1 MPNDESWGVLP
12 RGSCPRLAVTAA
24 RPCSWSVSGPRL
36 MILTI
41 VGSRLSDEPLDDV
54 NGLTPESSIMRTSD
68 SVTWACEL
76 IAVSASSSDG
86 GHSYPTVM
94 AGESPRSRKPEAFAF
109 AGMFGGAVPG

>member
-1 MPNDESWGVLP
+1 
-12 RGSCPRLAVTAA
+12 
-24 RPCSWSVSGPRL
+24 